1 MKKSGKG
8 WKPVLILIGFAVL
21 VLLVMD
27 FNNRMAELR
36 RLTAEK
42 EDVSARVTSLVE
54 TQLSLETQVAYA
66 TSEAAVYYWAY
77 NFEHLG
83 KEGDVLVVPIQPEG
97 SLPQPTLT
105 PVVTP
110 EVIQNWQ
117 VWLSLFTDQF
127 QTSPVPDLSLTH

>member
-54 TQLSLETQVAYA
+54 TQLSLETQVVYA

-83 KEGDVLVVPIQPEG
+83 KEGDVMIVPKQPQG
-97 SLPQPTLT
+97 SLPQPTPT

-110 EVIQNWQ
+110 QVIQNWQ
-117 VWLSLFTDQF
+117 VWLSLFTDQS
-127 QTSPVPDLSLTH
+127 QTAP

>member
-1 MKKSGKG
+1 MKSKGNG
-8 WKPVLILIGFAVL
+8 WKPVLMIVGFTVL

-77 NFEHLG
+77 NFQHLG
-83 KEGDVLVVPIQPEG
+83 KEGDVLVVPIQPTG
-97 SLPQPTLT
+97 SLLQPTPT
-105 PVVTP
+105 PAITP
-110 EVIQNWQ
+110 QVIQNWQ
-117 VWLSLFTDQF
+117 VWLSLFVDQPP
-127 QTSPVPDLSLTH
+127 TLP

>member
-1 MKKSGKG
+1 M
-8 WKPVLILIGFAVL
+8 ILIGFAVL

-42 EDVSARVTSLVE
+42 EIVSARVTSLVE
-54 TQLSLETQVAYA
+54 TQASLETQVAYA

-83 KEGDVLVVPIQPEG
+83 KEGDVVVVPIQVEG
-97 SLPQPTLT
+97 SLPQPTPT

-117 VWLSLFTDQF
+117 VWLTLLMDK
-127 QTSPVPDLSLTH
+127 PK

>member
-1 MKKSGKG
+1 MSKLGKG
-8 WKPVLILIGFAVL
+8 WKPALILIGFCVL

-42 EDVSARVTSLVE
+42 DVVSARVTSLVQ
-54 TQLSLETQVAYA
+54 TQAALETQVAYA

-83 KEGDVLVVPIQPEG
+83 KEDDILVVPIQVEG
-97 SLPQPTLT
+97 SLPQPTPT

-110 EVIQNWQ
+110 ELIQNWQ
-117 VWLSLFTDQF
+117 VWLSLLADR
-127 QTSPVPDLSLTH
+127 P

>member
-1 MKKSGKG
+1 MKLSGKG

-42 EDVSARVTSLVE
+42 EDVSARVTSLVD
-54 TQLSLETQVAYA
+54 TQVALETQVAYA

-77 NFEHLG
+77 NFQHLG

-97 SLPQPTLT
+97 SLPQPT
-105 PVVTP
+105 PIPIITP
-110 EVIQNWQ
+110 EIIQNWQ
-117 VWLSLFTDQF
+117 VWLSLFMDQ
-127 QTSPVPDLSLTH
+127 SPTTP

>member
-1 MKKSGKG
+1 MIKSGRS
-8 WKPVLILIGFAVL
+8 WKSALILIGFAVL

-42 EDVSARVTSLVE
+42 ADVSAHVTSLVE
-54 TQLSLETQVAYA
+54 TQASLETQVAYA

-77 NFEHLG
+77 NYEHLG
-83 KEGDVLVVPIQPEG
+83 KEGDVLVVPIQPQG
-97 SLPQPTLT
+97 SAPQSTPT
-105 PVVTP
+105 PAATP

-117 VWLSLFTDQF
+117 VWLSLFVDQP
-127 QTSPVPDLSLTH
+127 SP

>member
-1 MKKSGKG
+1 MKMSGKG
-8 WKPVLILIGFAVL
+8 WKPVLILVGFAVL

-27 FNNRMAELR
+27 FNSRMAELR

-42 EDVSARVTSLVE
+42 EDVSARVTSLVK
-54 TQLSLETQVAYA
+54 TQVSLETQVAYA

-77 NFEHLG
+77 NFQHLG

-97 SLPQPTLT
+97 SVPQPTPT

-110 EVIQNWQ
+110 VVIQNWQ
-117 VWLSLFTDQF
+117 VWLSLFVDQPKLA
-127 QTSPVPDLSLTH
+127 QDSSLTH

>member
-1 MKKSGKG
+1 MKIKG
-8 WKPVLILIGFAVL
+8 NSWKPALIVLGFAVL

-42 EDVSARVTSLVE
+42 NDVSARVTSLVE

-77 NFEHLG
+77 NFQHLG

-97 SLPQPTLT
+97 SLPQPTPT
-105 PVVTP
+105 PAVTP
-110 EVIQNWQ
+110 QVINNWQ
-117 VWLSLFTDQF
+117 VWLSLFVDQPS
-127 QTSPVPDLSLTH
+127 TLP

>member
-1 MKKSGKG
+1 MKISGKG

-21 VLLVMD
+21 VLLVID

-54 TQLSLETQVAYA
+54 TQVSLETQVAYA

-83 KEGDVLVVPIQPEG
+83 KEGDVLVIPIQPEG
-97 SLPQPTLT
+97 SGPQPTPT
-105 PVVTP
+105 PAVTP
-110 EVIQNWQ
+110 EIIQNWQ
-117 VWLSLFTDQF
+117 VWLSLFVDQPK
-127 QTSPVPDLSLTH
+127 TAP

>member
-1 MKKSGKG
+1 MKMSGKG
-8 WKPVLILIGFAVL
+8 WKPVLILVGFAVL

-27 FNNRMAELR
+27 FNSRMAELR

-42 EDVSARVTSLVE
+42 EDVSARVTSLVK
-54 TQLSLETQVAYA
+54 TQVSLETQVAYA

-77 NFEHLG
+77 NFQHLG
-83 KEGDVLVVPIQPEG
+83 KEGDVLVVPKQPEG
-97 SLPQPTLT
+97 SVPQPTPT

-117 VWLSLFTDQF
+117 VWLSLFVDQPKLA
-127 QTSPVPDLSLTH
+127 QDSSLTH

>member
-1 MKKSGKG
+1 MKISGKG

-21 VLLVMD
+21 VLLVID

-54 TQLSLETQVAYA
+54 TQVSLETQVAYA

-83 KEGDVLVVPIQPEG
+83 KEGDVLVIPIQPEG
-97 SLPQPTLT
+97 SAPQPTPT

-110 EVIQNWQ
+110 EIIQNWQ
-117 VWLSLFTDQF
+117 VWLSLFVDQP
-127 QTSPVPDLSLTH
+127 QTAPVNPK

>member
-1 MKKSGKG
+1 VKILGKG
-8 WKPVLILIGFAVL
+8 LKPVVILAGFAVL
-21 VLLVMD
+21 VFLVMD
-27 FNNRMAELR
+27 FNSRMAELR
-36 RLTAEK
+36 HLTAEK

-54 TQLSLETQVAYA
+54 TQDALKTQVAYA

-83 KEGDVLVVPIQPEG
+83 NEGDVLVVPIQAPGYTPE
-97 SLPQPTLT
+97 PTPT

-117 VWLSLFTDQF
+117 VWVSLFVDQPAK
-127 QTSPVPDLSLTH
+127 SP

>member
-1 MKKSGKG
+1 MSGKG
-8 WKPVLILIGFAVL
+8 WKPVLILVGFAVL

-42 EDVSARVTSLVE
+42 EDISARVTSLVD
-54 TQLSLETQVAYA
+54 TQIALETQVAYA

-97 SLPQPTLT
+97 SLPQPTPT
-105 PVVTP
+105 PVITP
-110 EVIQNWQ
+110 EIIQNWQ
-117 VWLSLFTDQF
+117 VWLSLFVEQ
-127 QTSPVPDLSLTH
+127 SPTTP

>member
-1 MKKSGKG
+1 MKISGKG
-8 WKPVLILIGFAVL
+8 WKPVLMLIGFAVL

-54 TQLSLETQVAYA
+54 TQLALETQVADA

-97 SLPQPTLT
+97 SLPQPTPT

-110 EVIQNWQ
+110 EVIQKWQ
-117 VWLSLFTDQF
+117 VWLSLFIDQPPS
-127 QTSPVPDLSLTH
+127 SP